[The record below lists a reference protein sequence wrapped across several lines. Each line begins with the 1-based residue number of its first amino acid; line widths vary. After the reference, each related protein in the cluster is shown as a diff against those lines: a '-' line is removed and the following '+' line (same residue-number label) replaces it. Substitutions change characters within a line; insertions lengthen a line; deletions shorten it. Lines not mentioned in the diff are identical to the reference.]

1 MKNGIQAKITAK
13 NESALDRFVSKINA
27 YSNTSMKGFAEFLAD
42 KAEEY
47 LLGLY
52 AGADDITV
60 SVQMSDGG
68 KTATVLVNGD
78 QVSYLEFGTGI
89 RGKARG
95 YDGELPQQPIIFW
108 AHGTQVVVHGW
119 TYNYADELGITKT
132 NWAGFQSQG
141 QVWQTAQWLRKNII
155 SLAREYFGIANI
167 KTN

>member
-95 YDGELPQQPIIFW
+95 YDGELPQQPMRRRR
-108 AHGTQVVVHGW
+108 
-119 TYNYADELGITKT
+119 NDK
-132 NWAGFQSQG
+132 
-141 QVWQTAQWLRKNII
+141 
-155 SLAREYFGIANI
+155 
-167 KTN
+167 

>member
-68 KTATVLVNGD
+68 NTATILVNGD
-78 QVSYLEFGTGI
+78 QVSEARQEGTTANCHNSLFFFGRT
-89 RGKARG
+89 ARKLLSTVG
-95 YDGELPQQPIIFW
+95 HITMLTNLELPKR
-108 AHGTQVVVHGW
+108 T
-119 TYNYADELGITKT
+119 
-132 NWAGFQSQG
+132 G
-141 QVWQTAQWLRKNII
+141 QVFNRKGKYGRRLNGCVKI
-155 SLAREYFGIANI
+155 SFRLQGN
-167 KTN
+167 TLV